1 MLKIHQLFFIQFIS
15 LFIGTLLI
23 ASIIGYL
30 TLRSLI
36 VDQTTKDLKNSLLLL
51 EANMHSA
58 KDLESFT
65 KKSHSLTHLRITLI
79 DKAGKVL
86 AESNHKVEGMENHA
100 NRSEVM
106 MSAREEFGI
115 SLRYSHTIGTDFL
128 YVAKRTMYQG
138 QQITLRVSDSMER
151 ILASFTTI
159 TSRMV
164 FAFLFFIILAII
176 ISYKLSQKINE
187 DVSQLIEYLDQIS
200 NKNYKAVIKTRHF
213 SEFLRISLQLKS
225 LVKKLSDRERQ
236 KRKYTAKLRLVNK
249 QRNDILSAISHEFKN
264 PIASIMGYTETLYD
278 EPDLDIKIR
287 KKFLGKIFSNSK
299 KITQMLDRLSLS
311 VKLENNDM
319 KIKKVDFDLCDLC
332 QEVVQNLSK
341 KYKNRTI
348 THDCVKTEVFADKTT
363 LELVLINLV
372 DNAMKYSEENVS
384 IIIKDDHLHVYD
396 RGMGIAPV
404 ELEKITSKYYR
415 VKKNSWDNSMG
426 LGLSIVSYILHMHK
440 SALKIE
446 SEVGVGSDFGFD
458 IRPILKDI
466 PTKAEPVQ

>member
-36 VDQTTKDLKNSLLLL
+36 IDQTTKDLKNSLVLL
-51 EANMHSA
+51 EADIHSA
-58 KDLESFT
+58 KDLESYT
-65 KKSHSLTHLRITLI
+65 KKFHSLTHLRITLI
-79 DKAGKVL
+79 DRTGDVL
-86 AESNHKVEGMENHA
+86 AESAHDVEDMENHA

-106 MSAREEFGI
+106 MSGKEDFGI
-115 SLRYSHTIGTDFL
+115 ALRYSHTIGTDFL
-128 YVAKRTMYQG
+128 YVAKRISYHG
-138 QQITLRVSDSMER
+138 EEITLRVSDSMER

-159 TSRMV
+159 TFRMG
-164 FAFLFFIILAII
+164 FAFLFFIILAIF
-176 ISYKLSQKINE
+176 ISYKLSKKINE

-213 SEFLRISLQLKS
+213 SEFLRISLQLKD
-225 LVKKLSDRERQ
+225 LVKKLSNREKQ

-264 PIASIMGYTETLYD
+264 PIASIMGYAETLHE
-278 EPDLDIKIR
+278 EPDLDIRIR
-287 KKFLGKIFSNSK
+287 EKFLGKILSNAK
-299 KITQMLDRLSLS
+299 KISFMLDRLALS

-319 KIKKVDFDLCDLC
+319 KIKRVEFDLCELC

-348 THDCVKTEVFADKTT
+348 EHQCKTTQVYADKTT
-363 LELVLINLV
+363 LEMVLINLV
-372 DNAMKYSEENVS
+372 DNAMKYSEESVT
-384 IIIKDDHLHVYD
+384 IEIKGDRLHVYD
-396 RGMGIAPV
+396 RGMGIAPA

-415 VKKNSWDNSMG
+415 VEKNSWDNSLG
-426 LGLSIVSYILHMHK
+426 LGLAIVTYILQMHK
-440 SALKIE
+440 TELRIE

-458 IRPILKDI
+458 LRPIMVKI
-466 PTKAEPVQ
+466 KG